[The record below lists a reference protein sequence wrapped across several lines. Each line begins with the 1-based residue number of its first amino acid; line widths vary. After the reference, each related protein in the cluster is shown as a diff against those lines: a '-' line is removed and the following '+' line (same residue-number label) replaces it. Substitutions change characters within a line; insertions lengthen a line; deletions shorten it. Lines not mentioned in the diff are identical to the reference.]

1 MSEIQRICPQCGK
14 SSALDAQFCAH
25 CGYDTQAGLPA
36 PRQMLPA
43 TIGKAA
49 LPILAGVAS
58 LAIRAGWKLV
68 QNYLAQSAA
77 NNTIVVPK
85 TPSAPPQTTP
95 LAARQETP
103 TTRRPRRTIHIR
115 SSWATGD
122 ANGLWQRG
130 TSEHTIEIED

>member
-36 PRQMLPA
+36 PRHMLPA

-68 QNYLAQSAA
+68 QNYMAQSAA
-77 NNTIVVPK
+77 NNSIAAQK
-85 TPSAPPQTTP
+85 TPTSTP
-95 LAARQETP
+95 P
-103 TTRRPRRTIHIR
+103 TTQLAPRVEVPTARRPRRTIHIR
-115 SSWATGD
+115 SSWAVGD

-130 TSEHTIEIED
+130 NSEQTIEIED